1 MSDLCASDKDL
12 FPTIK
17 KLIALCTYELAAL
30 MQEVDGIQD
39 PEYLMDKQEE
49 IQKKSELIFEENY
62 LEPIY
67 GMVSRLPFEE
77 WSIRSSQRQ
86 EIGQVFYEPERLRWL
101 TFTRLGM
108 EFSDKDKF
116 VKWYLKQN
124 RDLKLYADDTL

>member
-17 KLIALCTYELAAL
+17 KLVALCTYELAGL

-77 WSIRSSQRQ
+77 WSIRSSQR
-86 EIGQVFYEPERLRWL
+86 
-101 TFTRLGM
+101 
-108 EFSDKDKF
+108 
-116 VKWYLKQN
+116 
-124 RDLKLYADDTL
+124 

>member
-17 KLIALCTYELAAL
+17 KLVALCTYELAAL

-77 WSIRSSQRQ
+77 WSIRSSQR
-86 EIGQVFYEPERLRWL
+86 
-101 TFTRLGM
+101 
-108 EFSDKDKF
+108 
-116 VKWYLKQN
+116 
-124 RDLKLYADDTL
+124 

>member
-1 MSDLCASDKDL
+1 
-12 FPTIK
+12 
-17 KLIALCTYELAAL
+17 
-30 MQEVDGIQD
+30 
-39 PEYLMDKQEE
+39 MDKQEE

>member
-17 KLIALCTYELAAL
+17 KLISLCTYDLAAL

-39 PEYLMDKQEE
+39 PEYLMDKQQD

-77 WSIRSSQRQ
+77 WSIRSSQR
-86 EIGQVFYEPERLRWL
+86 
-101 TFTRLGM
+101 
-108 EFSDKDKF
+108 
-116 VKWYLKQN
+116 
-124 RDLKLYADDTL
+124 